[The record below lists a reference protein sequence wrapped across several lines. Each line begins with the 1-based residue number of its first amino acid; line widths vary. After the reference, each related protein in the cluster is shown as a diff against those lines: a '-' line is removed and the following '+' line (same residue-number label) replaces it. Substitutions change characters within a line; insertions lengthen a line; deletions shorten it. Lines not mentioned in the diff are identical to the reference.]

1 MVYER
6 IVEIINDKLGIPAE
20 EIQLNTSFNEDL
32 GIDSLD
38 LFEIITLIE
47 EEYDIEFS
55 VEDTEK
61 LKTVGDCVK
70 FIENAIAE

>member
-6 IVEIINDKLGIPAE
+6 LVEIITGKLGIPGE
-20 EIQLNTSFNEDL
+20 EIQMNTAFDEDL

-38 LFEIITLIE
+38 LFEIITLVE

-70 FIENAIAE
+70 FIESAIAE